1 VAGTRKTK
9 KDVIAD
15 ELKQLIG
22 TGELARGARI
32 QQDEIAARF
41 ATSITPVREALR
53 QLEAEGLL
61 VSEPHRGVRVAE
73 TSLDEVK
80 GVYVARRLLEPYAA
94 QRATLRVSRR
104 DLDRADSLT
113 QEMATASAAGDHAAV
128 SAANAEFHQLFNDR
142 CGIPALTRT
151 IAALWLAFP
160 WDILQVLTTRV
171 DRSID
176 EHRAMVKAVR
186 SGDLDR
192 VQQTFEVHIQRSYLS
207 LAEHLTGE
215 PADDPFELAVD

>member
-1 VAGTRKTK
+1 MVEPRKTK
-9 KDVIAD
+9 KDLIAD

-53 QLEAEGLL
+53 QLETEGLL

-73 TSLDEVK
+73 TNLEEVK
-80 GVYVARRLLEPYAA
+80 GIYVARRLLEPYAA

-104 DLDRADSLT
+104 DLDRADALI
-113 QEMATASAAGDHAAV
+113 EDMASANAAADYGAV
-128 SAANAEFHQLFNDR
+128 REANEEFHRLFNHH
-142 CGIPALTRT
+142 CGIPALIR
-151 IAALWLAFP
+151 IIDSIWLSFP
-160 WDILQVLTTRV
+160 WDILQVITTRI
-171 DRSID
+171 DKSID

-186 SGDLDR
+186 AGDLER
-192 VQQTFEVHIQRSYLS
+192 VKKTFELHIERSYLS

-215 PADDPFELAVD
+215 RAEDPFELAID

>member
-1 VAGTRKTK
+1 MAGARRTK
-9 KDVIAD
+9 KDLIAD

-104 DLDRADSLT
+104 DLDRADALT
-113 QEMATASAAGDHAAV
+113 EEMATASAAGDHAAV
-128 SAANAEFHQLFNDR
+128 SAANAEFHRLFNER

-151 IAALWLAFP
+151 ITASGS
-160 WDILQVLTTRV
+160 
-171 DRSID
+171 RSPGTSS
-176 EHRAMVKAVR
+176 RC
-186 SGDLDR
+186 
-192 VQQTFEVHIQRSYLS
+192 
-207 LAEHLTGE
+207 
-215 PADDPFELAVD
+215 